1 MKANHLNDKWGWGE
15 CVKAYIDT
23 RILINNVRQK
33 SKNTMIV
40 MIVNKK
46 VNTIID
52 IASDYTIIQ
61 ENCLKKQIGYRWQ
74 RLY

>member
-1 MKANHLNDKWGWGE
+1 
-15 CVKAYIDT
+15 VKAYIDT

-61 ENCLKKQIGYRWQ
+61 ENCLKKQIGYR
-74 RLY
+74 